1 MKKITLSI
9 IFLIS
14 TLSAYSQTLQA
25 ELFCKNYAI
34 STDNKKIMLP
44 CATVT
49 FDKLNV
55 LVESS
60 RFSFFDEIC
69 SVVNYKD
76 RQKII
81 CSGITLTIRKKD
93 NEINSV
99 IITQA
104 IGDDIVLYK

>member
-1 MKKITLSI
+1 MKSILSI
-9 IFLIS
+9 IFL
-14 TLSAYSQTLQA
+14 TLSLQGYSQTNPA

-34 STDNKKIMLP
+34 STDNKKIILP

-49 FDKLNV
+49 FEKLNV

-76 RQKII
+76 KQKVI
-81 CSGITLTIRKKD
+81 CAGITLTIRKKD
-93 NEINSV
+93 NEINSI